1 MNPASPDSTYSSG
14 ATDSRT
20 SERPGERASA
30 DPGMADDSNEL
41 QRIADRDEG
50 ALATFYDRWVQSVYA
65 AVVQLLHDAD
75 DAEDVLEQTFWQVW
89 ERAATFDPARGS
101 VRTWVLTIARSRALD
116 RLRARAR
123 RPESVPLSEF
133 VATDQPDPSESVE
146 AQERREQV
154 GRALASIPEE
164 QRRAIELAY
173 FGGLTQSEIAERLR
187 QPIGT
192 VKTRMRLGMQK
203 LRALLLAT
211 REEI

>member
-1 MNPASPDSTYSSG
+1 V
-14 ATDSRT
+14 
-20 SERPGERASA
+20 
-30 DPGMADDSNEL
+30 ADDVTEL
-41 QRIADRDEG
+41 ERIAGGDEA

-65 AVVQLLHDAD
+65 AVLQLLRDAD
-75 DAEDVLEQTFWQVW
+75 DAEDVLEETFWQVW
-89 ERAATFDPARGS
+89 GRASTFDPARGS
-101 VRTWVLTIARSRALD
+101 VRTWVLTIARNRALD

-123 RPESVPLSEF
+123 RPESVPLPELIAS
-133 VATDQPDPSESVE
+133 DHPDPSESVE

-154 GRALASIPEE
+154 GRALASLPDE

-203 LRALLLAT
+203 LRALLVVA
-211 REEI
+211 REER